1 MKETVYIVLAAHNRE
16 NLIKETLQSIQN
28 QTYPYFKCLVVDDN
42 STDLTAEIVKDFA
55 ESDKRFTYALKPTS
69 YEQGLPQTRNYG
81 MDIVESYNPKYVQFF
96 DDDDIMHPQKLELQM
111 NAFNCNEDVAL
122 VNCQYSGFREL
133 SKIDFDKIDDE
144 INVRTENPAKDFL
157 FKKIK
162 FHSCGPIFKWDL
174 IKKMRFD
181 RELKFFAEEEE
192 FYLRLLFKE
201 NPTYDAIHRPLF
213 YYRHHSKSVT
223 GNNDNRIQKIGTT
236 FILDQKMWDYFSDTN
251 LLDRELIAFYIKRF
265 SIDFYNNPYLKKIDT
280 YLKITTSYNVFY
292 ILKIRTLIYL
302 YSFLRKVFFKILQ

>member
-1 MKETVYIVLAAHNRE
+1 MKETVYIVIAAFNRE
-16 NLIKETLQSIQN
+16 SLIKETLQSIGN
-28 QTYPYFKCLVVDDN
+28 QTYSNFKCIVIDDN
-42 STDLTAEIVKDFA
+42 STDSTAEIVKYFA
-55 ESDKRFTYALKPTS
+55 DSDMRFKYYLKPPS

-81 MDIVESYNPKYVQFF
+81 LDIVESYNPKYVQFF

-111 NAFNCNEDVAL
+111 NAFNLNDEVAL
-122 VNCQYSGFREL
+122 VNCQYSGFREV

-192 FYLRLLFKE
+192 FYLRMLFKE
-201 NPTYDAIHRPLF
+201 NPAYDAIHRPLF

-236 FILDQKMWDYFSDTN
+236 FILDQKMWDFFSENN
-251 LLDRELIAFYIKRF
+251 LVDRDLIAYYTKRF
-265 SIDFYNNPYLKKIDT
+265 SIDFYNKAYLKKIDT
-280 YLKITTSYNVFY
+280 YLKIAPSYSVFY
-292 ILKIRTLIYL
+292 KAKIGILLKL